1 MTLIEQLTASVVFVT
16 AAAASLQVWALAAG
30 ATATDAHRQQRLS
43 AHDAELM
50 AVEGRLRSQAQL
62 GPLEPDCSV
71 AAERLRGAAEAQ
83 PPLTGVV
90 RSLELLPAASA
101 TPLLQV
107 RLAMPV
113 AARGLEAERVRLYS
127 PAALGLCGAAAALA
141 GGN

>member
-30 ATATDAHRQQRLS
+30 ATATDAHWQQRLS
-43 AHDAELM
+43 ALDAELM
-50 AVEGRLRSQAQL
+50 AVEGRLRSQA
-62 GPLEPDCSV
+62 PLEPACSV